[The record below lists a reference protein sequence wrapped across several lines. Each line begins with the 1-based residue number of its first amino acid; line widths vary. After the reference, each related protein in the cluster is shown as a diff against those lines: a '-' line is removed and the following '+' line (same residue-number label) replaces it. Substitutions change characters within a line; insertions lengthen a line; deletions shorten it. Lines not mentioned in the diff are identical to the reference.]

1 MTPDQPQRAPMRIA
15 IIDDD
20 SGFIQVLGKRL
31 ERLGRSHRV
40 VAGPVPVTE
49 LAAMRLSA
57 LVVDPRLLGAQAEEY
72 LIRVCSEIPELA
84 VIVCAG
90 PSTVA
95 QRVRALRLGVDDWL
109 TKPCHPEELIARI
122 EVVTRRGRR
131 GRRGVAVAGE
141 EQVVAGELAI
151 RADRFEAFVGGR
163 PAELTRREYELLALL
178 VASGGR
184 VLEREEVY
192 RQVWGYTM
200 AHGDRSVDVFVRR
213 LRKKLARISPAWR
226 YIHTHFGV
234 GYRFAP
240 EPAAG
245 IEPVATH
252 AADAPAVLVA
262 ADAEPVLTGIV

>member
-1 MTPDQPQRAPMRIA
+1 MTPDQSQRSPMRIA
-15 IIDDD
+15 VIDDD

-40 VAGPVPVTE
+40 VAGPLPVME

-57 LVVDPRLLGAQAEEY
+57 LIVDPRLLGVEAEDY
-72 LIRVCSEIPELA
+72 LTLVCDELPELA
-84 VIVCAG
+84 VIVCTG

-122 EVVTRRGRR
+122 EVVTRRR
-131 GRRGVAVAGE
+131 RRGVEDAGDHR
-141 EQVVAGELAI
+141 VLAGELEV
-151 RADRFEAFVGGR
+151 RADRFEAFAAGL
-163 PAELTRREYELLALL
+163 PAELTRREYELLSLL

-184 VLEREEVY
+184 VLERDEIY
-192 RQVWGYTM
+192 RRVWGYTM

-213 LRKKLARISPAWR
+213 LRKKLARVSPAWR

-240 EPAAG
+240 EPASGSEQTAERASG
-245 IEPVATH
+245 APVEPVA
-252 AADAPAVLVA
+252 ADDP
-262 ADAEPVLTGIV
+262 PVLAGIV

>member
-1 MTPDQPQRAPMRIA
+1 MTPDQSQRSPMRIA

-31 ERLGRSHRV
+31 ERLGGSHRV
-40 VAGPVPVTE
+40 VAGPLPVME

-57 LVVDPRLLGAQAEEY
+57 LVVDPRLLGVAAEDY
-72 LIRVCSEIPELA
+72 LTRICNELPELA
-84 VIVCAG
+84 VIVCTG

-122 EVVTRRGRR
+122 EVATRRGRP
-131 GRRGVAVAGE
+131 GVQPAGE
-141 EQVVAGELAI
+141 QQLVAGELEI
-151 RADRFEAFVGGR
+151 RADRFEAFAAGR
-163 PAELTRREYELLALL
+163 AAELTRREYELLSLL
-178 VASGGR
+178 VASAGR
-184 VLEREEVY
+184 VLEREEIY
-192 RQVWGYTM
+192 RRVWGYTM

-213 LRKKLARISPAWR
+213 LRKKLARVSPAWR

-240 EPAAG
+240 EPASGSEQTAERASG
-245 IEPVATH
+245 APVEPVA
-252 AADAPAVLVA
+252 ADDP
-262 ADAEPVLTGIV
+262 PVLAGIV